1 LSGFEAD
8 LAGIG
13 VTASVLAGAAES
25 LRTAVDG
32 LTGCG
37 ELGPGRLD
45 EMTGALIAGTREEL
59 AGVLRA
65 VTDDAGMVESIHA
78 GYTAADEDASAVF
91 RRTER
96 W

>member
-1 LSGFEAD
+1 MSGFEAD

-13 VTASVLAGAAES
+13 VTASVLAAAAES
-25 LRTAVDG
+25 LSTAVDG
-32 LTGCG
+32 LSGCG

-45 EMTGALIAGTREEL
+45 RAAGALLAATREEL

-65 VTDDAGMVESIHA
+65 VTDDAALVESIHA
-78 GYTAADEDASAVF
+78 GYAAADEDASAVF
-91 RRTER
+91 RRVDP

>member
-1 LSGFEAD
+1 MSGFEAD

-25 LRTAVDG
+25 LSSAVDA

-45 EMTGALIAGTREEL
+45 EVTGALIAGTREEL

-65 VTDDAGMVESIHA
+65 VTDDAGMVESVHA
-78 GYTAADEDASAVF
+78 GYAEADADASAVF
-91 RRTER
+91 RRTDP

>member
-13 VTASVLAGAAES
+13 VTASVLTAAAES

-32 LTGCG
+32 LTGSG

-45 EMTGALIAGTREEL
+45 QVVGALITGTREEL
-59 AGVLRA
+59 VGVLHA
-65 VTDDAGMVESIHA
+65 VTEDAALVESIHS
-78 GYTAADEDASAVF
+78 GYTAADEEAGAVF
-91 RRTER
+91 RRIDP